1 MLLTEVLRQD
11 SGITLTFN
19 DLKGIYETYRIHEL
33 NEKNKWQEVTTPHEK
48 GKDCHGHKLL

>member
-1 MLLTEVLRQD
+1 MILTEVLRQD

-48 GKDCHGHKLL
+48 GKDCHGHKQL